1 MKIEEEFSKLP
12 ALQKLFWRCAYAVL
26 CAALATGFLIAV
38 VYTVVFFAD
47 LFDVGRLRLRVPVFG
62 LLLPI
67 IAFFAGWKQ
76 AEVYQPFFAALYA
89 HSIYFRIFILT
100 TLFYVVCTTVF
111 VEFFEP
117 GVFRYG
123 LDFNGKYDLDGRFGD
138 FVKLITFPPLFF
150 GFGLFLLRKLK
161 PFEHKDVAT
170 QFIKEP
176 ETTDQIIQ
184 PSKPEGATNSPFNE
198 TWDFENNRWVREQY
212 SAISNSASVSQ
223 TKENTEPESSAI
235 RNLQSEIT
243 TCPFCAEDIKA
254 AAIKCKHCG
263 EWLEESSDE

>member
-1 MKIEEEFSKLP
+1 
-12 ALQKLFWRCAYAVL
+12 
-26 CAALATGFLIAV
+26 
-38 VYTVVFFAD
+38 
-47 LFDVGRLRLRVPVFG
+47 
-62 LLLPI
+62 
-67 IAFFAGWKQ
+67 
-76 AEVYQPFFAALYA
+76 
-89 HSIYFRIFILT
+89 
-100 TLFYVVCTTVF
+100 
-111 VEFFEP
+111 
-117 GVFRYG
+117 
-123 LDFNGKYDLDGRFGD
+123 
-138 FVKLITFPPLFF
+138 LFF